1 MNRLNRKGGSHV
13 LLKIDLQ
20 DGFEGDIV
28 IIEINSK
35 ELYHNDGVKTELTLG
50 YADSIE
56 AEVPEGQ
63 CTVEVTLP
71 KRGISESIYLT
82 IMAPVYLGL
91 SIFDGKI
98 VYRLS
103 NKFFAYL

>member
-1 MNRLNRKGGSHV
+1 MNRLNRKGESHV

-35 ELYHNDGVKTELTLG
+35 ELYHNEGVKTELTLG

-56 AEVPEGQ
+56 ADVPEGQ
-63 CTVEVTLP
+63 CTVEVNLP
-71 KRGISESIYLT
+71 KKGISVSIHLE

-91 SIFDGKI
+91 SVLDGKI

-103 NKFFAYL
+103 NTFFAYL

>member
-1 MNRLNRKGGSHV
+1 MNRLDRKGGTHV
-13 LLKIDLQ
+13 LLKLDLQ
-20 DGFEGDIV
+20 DGFEEDIV
-28 IIEINSK
+28 IIKIDSK
-35 ELYHNDGVKTELTLG
+35 ELYHKEGVKTELTLG

-71 KRGISESIYLT
+71 ERGISESIHLK

-91 SIFDGKI
+91 SVLDGKI

-103 NKFFAYL
+103 NTFFAYL